1 MEENGHNTRD
11 TNLGEIGDD
20 RNIIAAAKEALSL
33 PDSILQPDVCDIV
46 DAFVSH
52 GGTEDEAFDML
63 SSSFEGTIQM
73 ANEVACLLTDITYER
88 LDDSE
93 NRLKKKSR
101 KKKSKNEQE
110 LPSISPEVSE
120 IVIDAVK
127 KVLVKNFNPDV
138 ADKLI
143 ESNQGDIAVNIVNS
157 LTNNESWR
165 PIVYKL
171 IQEHPNSSLL
181 SVCLKFISQLG
192 YHNEICN
199 IPMATNQLDIFSR
212 IVSSSL
218 TKLIQSHENG
228 TGTESY
234 DKAFE
239 EFVKIA
245 AFGEHSYIF
254 TTSLLLNMINSNDGK
269 RKATLGHIFEEL
281 NRYCFKN
288 DYDYTMST
296 IPMINNTTNPIS
308 HDVTV
313 AYQTMIRKKSVNP
326 TDILTLYNAYSSQN
340 PPPIHFLQD
349 IVFMDL
355 LLNVIFTKDTSLN
368 IKNHRHTY
376 VYLLAYASC
385 VVEKVNGT
393 KRIHYKQELESLIEE
408 INKFLKITDNSE
420 DFGIV
425 FNTLEELIKQP
436 LIAAG
441 CLQYIKSSITSHK
454 YAVEPNISHY
464 VLIDEIANIHINL
477 RDRVF
482 QTLNHVFA
490 HISSLPNESAEVIIQ
505 KQKHIIH
512 RYIHLFS
519 TGYCIPVIRHLEQM
533 YKSNQMDVSLMR
545 LFSIEVIELISGPYS
560 QEFSQT
566 FLPILLN
573 TDIFHDDIFE
583 KMNLN
588 SLVEEMES
596 V

>member
-1 MEENGHNTRD
+1 MEENGHNEK
-11 TNLGEIGDD
+11 NNVGENIDD
-20 RNIIAAAKEALSL
+20 KDIISVAREALCL
-33 PDSILQPDVCDIV
+33 PDAILQPNIEEIV
-46 DAFVSH
+46 DTYMSH
-52 GGTEDEAFDML
+52 GGTEDEVFDML
-63 SSSFEGTIQM
+63 SGSFEGTLQM
-73 ANEVACLLTDITYER
+73 ANELACLLTDITYER
-88 LDDSE
+88 LDSTE
-93 NRLKKKSR
+93 SRLKKKSR
-101 KKKSKNEQE
+101 KKKTKTEDD
-110 LPSISPEVSE
+110 LPSISPEVGE

-127 KVLVKNFNPDV
+127 KVLIKNFNPEV
-138 ADKLI
+138 ADKII
-143 ESNQGDIAVNIVNS
+143 ESNQGDVAVNIVNS

-165 PIVYKL
+165 PVVYKL

-228 TGTESY
+228 TGTEEY

-269 RKATLGHIFEEL
+269 KKCTLGHIFEEL
-281 NRYCFKN
+281 NIYCYNK
-288 DYDYTMST
+288 DYDYTVST
-296 IPMINNTTNPIS
+296 ISMINNTINPIPS
-308 HDVTV
+308 DIIS
-313 AYQTMIRKKSVNP
+313 AYQTMIRKKNVNP
-326 TDILTLYNAYSSQN
+326 TDILTLYNAYSSSS
-340 PPPIHFLQD
+340 PPPIHFLRD

-355 LLNVIFTKDTSLN
+355 LINVIFTKDTSLN
-368 IKNHRHTY
+368 IKNQRHTY
-376 VYLLAYASC
+376 VYLLAYSAC
-385 VVEKVNGT
+385 VVEKVNET
-393 KRIHYKQELESLIEE
+393 KRIHCKQELEPLIEE
-408 INKFLKITDNSE
+408 INKFLKIIDNSE

-441 CLQYIKSSITSHK
+441 CLQYIKSSITAHK
-454 YAVEPNISHY
+454 YAVEPNTSHY
-464 VLIDEIANIHINL
+464 VLIDEIGNIHINL

-482 QTLNHVFA
+482 QTLNLIFA
-490 HISSLPNESAEVIIQ
+490 HISSLSNESAEVIIQ
-505 KQKHIIH
+505 KQKYIIH
-512 RYIHLFS
+512 RYIHLLS

-533 YKSNQMDVSLMR
+533 YKTNQMDVSLMR
-545 LFSIEVIELISGPYS
+545 LFAVEVIEIISGPYS

-573 TDIFHDDIFE
+573 TDIFHDDIFD

-588 SLVEEMES
+588 CLVEEMES